1 MALLLNAE
9 EEQFKESVRRFVAER
24 SPVARLR
31 ELIADGQ
38 PYHADVWRQLSAQLG
53 LSGLIVPAEYGGAEA
68 GYAVLAVALTELGA
82 GLVSSPLLA
91 GTLAAG
97 VLLQL
102 DDKDAK
108 TRLLPGIASGE
119 LVATLALAAGPAV
132 RSDGGT
138 LSGEVTPVLN
148 AGQANVLLVPAFAG
162 GEPGIYEVSADA
174 AGLSVAAVPGLDHS
188 RSVGTVRL
196 DGVRLDGVAA
206 CPLAGDAARALGFA
220 QDLANLALAA
230 EQLGGFGA
238 ALEMTVE
245 YAKIRAAFG
254 RPIGAFQGVK
264 HRLADLRTDW
274 ELARAALLDAA
285 RAADERPGDFARA
298 AAVARVSVSDAY
310 VAAATATIQLH
321 GGIGFTW
328 EHNAHLYYKNAIS
341 QNALF
346 GDPKTQLDRLRTLLA
361 AG

>member
-9 EEQFKESVRRFVAER
+9 EEQFADSVRRFVAER
-24 SPVARLR
+24 SPLAKLR
-31 ELIADGQ
+31 ELMESDQ

-53 LSGLIVPAEYGGAEA
+53 LSGLIIPAEYGGAEA

-91 GTLAAG
+91 GTLTAG

-102 DDKDAK
+102 DDKDAQA
-108 TRLLPGIASGE
+108 RLLPGIASGE
-119 LVATLALAAGPAV
+119 RIATLALAGDVTV

-138 LSGEVTPVLN
+138 LTGEVTPVLN
-148 AGQANVLLVPAFAG
+148 AAQANVLLVPAVTDD
-162 GEPGIYEVSADA
+162 GIQIFEVDDVA
-174 AGLSVAAVPGLDHS
+174 AGLSVATAPGLDHS
-188 RSVGTVRL
+188 RSVSTVRL
-196 DGVRLDGVAA
+196 EGVAGR
-206 CPLAGDAARALGFA
+206 PLAGDAARALGFA

-238 ALEMTVE
+238 ALAMTVE

-274 ELARAALLDAA
+274 ELAHAALLDAA
-285 RAADERPGDFARA
+285 RAADERPDDFARA

-328 EHNAHLYYKNAIS
+328 EHDAHLYYKNAIS

-346 GDPKTQLDRLRTLLA
+346 GDPKTQLDRLQTLLA
-361 AG
+361 SE

>member
-9 EEQFKESVRRFVAER
+9 EEQFRDSVRRFVAER
-24 SPVARLR
+24 SPLAKLR
-31 ELIADGQ
+31 ELMESEK
-38 PYHADVWRQLSAQLG
+38 PYHADVWQRLSDQLG
-53 LSGLIVPAEYGGAEA
+53 LSALIIPAAYGGAEA
-68 GYAVLAVALTELGA
+68 GYTVLTVALTELGA

-102 DDKDAK
+102 DDKDAQA
-108 TRLLPGIASGE
+108 RLLPGIASGE
-119 LVATLALAAGPAV
+119 VIATLALAGDVTV
-132 RSDGGT
+132 RSDGGRLT
-138 LSGEVTPVLN
+138 GSVTPVLN
-148 AGQANVLLVPAFAG
+148 AAQANVLLVPAVTDSG
-162 GEPGIYEVSADA
+162 IQIYEVDEVAP
-174 AGLSVAAVPGLDHS
+174 GLSVATAPALDHS
-188 RSVGTVRL
+188 RSVSTVRL
-196 DGVRLDGVAA
+196 DGVSAR
-206 CPLAGDAARALGFA
+206 PLAGDAARALGFA

-238 ALEMTVE
+238 ALNMTVE

-274 ELARAALLDAA
+274 ELAQAALLDAA
-285 RAADERPGDFARA
+285 RAADERPADFARA
-298 AAVARVSVSDAY
+298 AAVARVSVSEAY

-328 EHNAHLYYKNAIS
+328 EHDAHLYYKNAIS

-346 GDPKTQLDRLRTLLA
+346 GDPKVQLDRLQVLLA
-361 AG
+361 ND

>member
-1 MALLLNAE
+1 MALVLNAE
-9 EEQFKESVRRFVAER
+9 EEEFADSVRRFVAER
-24 SPVARLR
+24 SPRAKLR
-31 ELIADGQ
+31 ELMASGE
-38 PYHADVWRQLSAQLG
+38 PYHGDVWRQMSGGLG
-53 LSGLIVPAEYGGAEA
+53 LSGLIIPAEYGGAEA
-68 GYAVLAVALTELGA
+68 GYRVLAVALTELGA

-97 VLLQL
+97 VLLRL
-102 DDKDAK
+102 DDKDAQG
-108 TRLLPGIASGE
+108 RLLPGIASGE
-119 LVATLALAAGPAV
+119 LIATLALAGDVTV
-132 RSDGGT
+132 RADGGT
-138 LSGEVTPVLN
+138 LTGEVAPVLN
-148 AGQANVLLVPAFAG
+148 AAQAGVLLVPALAG
-162 GEPGIYEVSADA
+162 GGIGVYEVEAAA
-174 AGLSVAAVPGLDHS
+174 AGLSVAAAPALDHS

-196 DGVRLDGVAA
+196 DGVAGR
-206 CPLAGDAARALGFA
+206 PLAGDAARALGFA
-220 QDLANLALAA
+220 RDLANLALAA
-230 EQLGGFGA
+230 EQLGAFGA

-264 HRLADLRTDW
+264 HRLANLRTDW
-274 ELARAALLDAA
+274 ELAHAALLDAA
-285 RAADERPGDFARA
+285 RAADERPGDFAAA

-328 EHNAHLYYKNAIS
+328 EHDAHLYYKNAIS

-346 GDPKTQLDRLRTLLA
+346 GDPRAQLDRLRTLLT

>member
-9 EEQFKESVRRFVAER
+9 EEQFADSVRRFVAER
-24 SPVARLR
+24 SPLTKLR
-31 ELIADGQ
+31 ELMESDQ

-53 LSGLIVPAEYGGAEA
+53 LSGLIIPAEYGGAEA

-102 DDKDAK
+102 DDKDAQ

-119 LVATLALAAGPAV
+119 RIATLALAGDVTV

-138 LSGEVTPVLN
+138 LTGEVTPVLN
-148 AGQANVLLVPAFAG
+148 AAQANVLLVPAIAADG
-162 GEPGIYEVSADA
+162 VQIYEVDAAA
-174 AGLSVAAVPGLDHS
+174 AGLSVATAPGLDHS
-188 RSVGTVRL
+188 RSVSTVRL
-196 DGVRLDGVAA
+196 EGVAGR
-206 CPLAGDAARALGFA
+206 PLAGDAARALGFA

-238 ALEMTVE
+238 ALAMTVE

-274 ELARAALLDAA
+274 ELAHAALLDAA
-285 RAADERPGDFARA
+285 RAADERPDDFARA

-310 VAAATATIQLH
+310 VAAAAATIQLH

-328 EHNAHLYYKNAIS
+328 EHDAHLYYKNAIS

-346 GDPKTQLDRLRTLLA
+346 GDPKAQLDRLKALLA
-361 AG
+361 SE

>member
-9 EEQFKESVRRFVAER
+9 EEQFADSVRRFVAER
-24 SPVARLR
+24 SPLTRLR
-31 ELIADGQ
+31 ELMASDQ
-38 PYHADVWRQLSAQLG
+38 PYHADVWRQMSGQLG
-53 LSGLIVPAEYGGAEA
+53 LSGLIIPAEYGGAEA

-97 VLLQL
+97 ATLQL
-102 DDKDAK
+102 DDKDAQV
-108 TRLLPGIASGE
+108 RLLPGLASGE
-119 LVATLALAAGPAV
+119 LIATLALAGDVTV
-132 RSDGGT
+132 RSEGGT
-138 LSGEVTPVLN
+138 LTGEVTPVLN
-148 AGQANVLLVPAFAG
+148 AAQADVLLVPALAG
-162 GEPGIYEVSADA
+162 DGIQIYEVEAGA
-174 AGLSVAAVPGLDHS
+174 AGLSVATAPALDHS
-188 RSVGTVRL
+188 RSVSTVRL
-196 DGVRLDGVAA
+196 DGVTGRALA
-206 CPLAGDAARALGFA
+206 CDAARALDFA
-220 QDLANLALAA
+220 RDLANLALAA

-245 YAKIRAAFG
+245 YAKTRAAFG

-274 ELARAALLDAA
+274 ELAHAALLDAA
-285 RAADERPGDFARA
+285 RAADERPGDFPATA
-298 AAVARVSVSDAY
+298 AFARVSVSDAY

-328 EHNAHLYYKNAIS
+328 EHDAHLYYKNAIS

-346 GDPKTQLDRLRTLLA
+346 GDPKAQLDRLRSVLA
-361 AG
+361 IE

>member
-9 EEQFKESVRRFVAER
+9 EEQFRDSVRRFVAER
-24 SPVARLR
+24 SPIAKLR
-31 ELIADGQ
+31 ELMADGQ

-53 LSGLIVPAEYGGAEA
+53 LSGLIIPAEYGGAEA
-68 GYAVLAVALTELGA
+68 GYAVLSVALTELGA

-108 TRLLPGIASGE
+108 ARLLPGIASGE
-119 LVATLALAAGPAV
+119 LIATLALAGGRTV
-132 RSDGGT
+132 RSDDGT
-138 LSGEVTPVLN
+138 LAGEVTPVLN
-148 AGQANVLLVPAFAG
+148 AGQANVLLVPAVTRG
-162 GEPGIYEVSADA
+162 GTEIYEVAADA
-174 AGLSVAAVPGLDHS
+174 AGLSVVTVAGLDHS
-188 RSVGTVRL
+188 RSVATVRL
-196 DGVRLDGVAA
+196 DAVAGR
-206 CPLAGDAARALGFA
+206 PLTGDAVRALGFA

-264 HRLADLRTDW
+264 HRLANLRTDW

-285 RAADERPGDFARA
+285 RAADERPEDFSRA
-298 AAVARVSVSDAY
+298 AAVARVSVSEAY

-328 EHNAHLYYKNAIS
+328 EHDAHLYYKNAIS

-346 GDPKTQLDRLRTLLA
+346 GDPMAQLDRLRALLA
-361 AG
+361 SD